1 MGHRNRRVSF
11 VDRLAS
17 GLVAGGR
24 KRRTPGGIRE
34 YVRMPHEMVGDG
46 DLRPPVIGETAEVR
60 DDEVDMRGLCMPRSS
75 TEDTSPMTSY
85 STGTENSRATSQSR
99 G

>member
-1 MGHRNRRVSF
+1 MGHRNRRESF

-17 GLVAGGR
+17 GLVPEDRSAA
-24 KRRTPGGIRE
+24 PGGIRE

-60 DDEVDMRGLCMPRSS
+60 DDEVDIRVLHCQEFDGGHFAH
-75 TEDTSPMTSY
+75 DIVQHGY
-85 STGTENSRATSQSR
+85 
-99 G
+99 